1 MPKAPVVVFRKGA
14 EVAFSAAV
22 VDVAFRNGALVV
34 LSANSAGVV
43 DADTLSVAEV
53 VVLRNRPVDVALT
66 ADTVLVM
73 LWLLMLLLVCP
84 TSSTVVLFV
93 NRAVL
98 LEFAILLVEFTN
110 IAVEVEF
117 ANIADDVEFANPPLV
132 DTELWVWLI
141 SEGPLDR
148 ILLIPEMATALVVV
162 STPPN
167 PVEDGPLMP
176 SDKKLERLKL
186 DEFVGK
192 AVVEFANAPR
202 VVLVKAAAVLL
213 LTTT

>member
-1 MPKAPVVVFRKGA
+1 
-14 EVAFSAAV
+14 
-22 VDVAFRNGALVV
+22 
-34 LSANSAGVV
+34 
-43 DADTLSVAEV
+43 
-53 VVLRNRPVDVALT
+53 
-66 ADTVLVM
+66 
-73 LWLLMLLLVCP
+73 MLLLVCP
-84 TSSTVVLFV
+84 TSSAVVLFV

-132 DTELWVWLI
+132 ETELWVSLV